1 VKFADFDY
9 HLPEGQIARH
19 PAEPRDAARLCVLER
34 ASGTLRHL
42 RMYDLPTVLARG
54 DLLVANDT
62 RVRPARLTGS
72 RASGAAVEVLLVA
85 PAPQAGTWRALV
97 KPAKKLREGE
107 VVELEAGALRATML
121 QRADREWIVHLAC
134 DGDLDAV
141 LDAHGRMPLPPYIL
155 KSRGAEE
162 DPAADRARYQTIF
175 AAERGAIAAP
185 TAGLHFTPQLLD
197 NLAAKGVERTSLTLH
212 VGLGTFAAVEVED
225 LDAHRMH
232 SEEWRIHAACAEQIA
247 AARQRRAR
255 VVAVGTTSARVL
267 ETSAAADGVVHA
279 GSGWT
284 DIFLRPG
291 VQFRACDALLTNFHL
306 PQSTLLVLVSAFAGR
321 ERVLSAYNECARL
334 GYRFYSYGDAMLI
347 V

>member
-1 VKFADFDY
+1 MKFADFDY

-19 PAEPRDAARLCVLER
+19 PAEPRDAARLCVLDR
-34 ASGTLRHL
+34 ANGSLRHL
-42 RMYDLPTVLARG
+42 RMADLPTILASG

-62 RVRPARLTGS
+62 RVRPARLTGR

-85 PAPQAGTWRALV
+85 PAPQAGAWRALV

-107 VVELEAGALRATML
+107 VVELENGALRATMV
-121 QRADREWIVHLAC
+121 QRADREWILQLAC
-134 DGDLDAV
+134 DGDVDAV

-185 TAGLHFTPQLLD
+185 TAGLHFTAHLLD
-197 NLAAKGVERTSLTLH
+197 SLAAKGIERTSLTLH

-232 SEEWRIHAACAEQIA
+232 SEEWRIHAGCAEQIA
-247 AARQRRAR
+247 AARQRGAR

-267 ETSAAADGVVHA
+267 ETAAAVDGVVRA